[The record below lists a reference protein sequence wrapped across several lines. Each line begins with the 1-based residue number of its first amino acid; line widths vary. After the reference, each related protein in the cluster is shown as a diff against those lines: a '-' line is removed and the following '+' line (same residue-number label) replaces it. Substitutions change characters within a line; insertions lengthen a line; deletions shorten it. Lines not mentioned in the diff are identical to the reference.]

1 MSDPPPLA
9 ELARREVLALHEFFM
24 AWFRPGA
31 PAADFGQCEAA
42 LAPDFRMVAPDGI
55 VSDRAAVV
63 QRLRQ
68 ARNSQPADFAI
79 IISAVEPLW
88 QQGDAILLAYVEEQ
102 YRSGSTTRRRSTA
115 LFTAD
120 AAAPRGVVWR
130 HLQETWMPVA
140 SRVSGSIRP

>member
-1 MSDPPPLA
+1 MTDWSPLA
-9 ELARREVLALHEFFM
+9 ELARREVLALHEFFGS
-24 AWFRPGA
+24 WFRAGT
-31 PAADFGQCEAA
+31 AAVDFSLCEAA
-42 LAPDFRMVAPDGI
+42 LASDFRMVAPDGT
-55 VSDRAAVV
+55 VNDRAAVL

-68 ARNSQPADFAI
+68 ARNSQPAGFAI
-79 IISAVEPLW
+79 AISAVEPLW
-88 QQGDAILLAYVEEQ
+88 QQGDAVLLGYVEEQ

-140 SRVSGSIRP
+140 D